1 MSVFDPDI
9 LLELSGLSF
18 GLCVGGAA
26 VGLLLWLTGW
36 WLHRFWIVLAAT
48 AGAGILG
55 LVSGSVSGIQALIA
69 AVLLAI
75 AAGVLALALVR
86 LVAFA
91 AGGAAA
97 CLVMQKLAPSVWN
110 QPLIPFLAGGLLAL
124 YLFRLWT
131 MTLTSFAGTVVM
143 GYFGL
148 SLGHHLGKLE
158 AITLAQEKAD
168 LLNLGCAI
176 FTLLGLLAQVLVER
190 RRARFKQWREMWAPQ
205 LSLEQLGKLLENK
218 SRPGKLR
225 KAG

>member
-1 MSVFDPDI
+1 MSLFDSEI
-9 LLELSGLSF
+9 LQELSGLSF
-18 GLCVGGAA
+18 GICAGGVA

-48 AGAGILG
+48 TLAGILG
-55 LVSGSVSGIQALIA
+55 LVTGSSNGMQAVIG

-97 CLVMQKLAPSVWN
+97 YLVMQKLAPSMGN
-110 QPLIPFLAGGLLAL
+110 PPLVPFLAGGLAAL

-131 MTLTSFAGTVVM
+131 MTITSFAGTGEM
-143 GYFGL
+143 GYFGV
-148 SLGHHLGKLE
+148 SLAQQLGKLE
-158 AITLAQEKAD
+158 AVTLATERAD
-168 LLNLGCAI
+168 LLNLGCGI
-176 FTLLGLLAQVLVER
+176 LTLLGLLAQVIVER

-218 SRPGKLR
+218 SKPGKFR

>member
-1 MSVFDPDI
+1 MSIFDPEI
-9 LLELSGLSF
+9 LQELSGLSL

-26 VGLLLWLTGW
+26 LGWLLWLTGW

-48 AGAGILG
+48 TLAGILG
-55 LVSGSVSGIQALIA
+55 LVSGSASGIQAIIA

-97 CLVMQKLAPSVWN
+97 CLLMQKLAPSMGN
-110 QPLIPFLAGGLLAL
+110 PPLIPFLAGGLLAL

-131 MTLTSFAGTVVM
+131 MTLTSFAGTVIM

-148 SLGHHLGKLE
+148 SLAQQLGKLE
-158 AITLAQEKAD
+158 AVTISQERSD
-168 LLNLGCAI
+168 LLNLGCGI
-176 FTLLGLLAQVLVER
+176 LTLLGLLAQVIVER

-218 SRPGKLR
+218 SKPGKLR

>member
-1 MSVFDPDI
+1 MSIFDPEI
-9 LLELSGLSF
+9 LQELSNLSL

-26 VGLLLWLTGW
+26 VGWLLWLTGW

-48 AGAGILG
+48 TLAGILG
-55 LVSGSVSGIQALIA
+55 LVSGSANGIQAIIA

-97 CLVMQKLAPSVWN
+97 CLLMQKLAPSMGN
-110 QPLIPFLAGGLLAL
+110 PPLIPFLGGGLLAL

-131 MTLTSFAGTVVM
+131 MTLTSFAGTVIM

-148 SLGHHLGKLE
+148 SLAQQLGKLE
-158 AITLAQEKAD
+158 AVTMSQERSD
-168 LLNLGCAI
+168 LLNLGCGI
-176 FTLLGLLAQVLVER
+176 LTLLGLLAQVVVER

-205 LSLEQLGKLLENK
+205 LSLEQLGKLLESK
-218 SRPGKLR
+218 SKPGKLR

>member
-1 MSVFDPDI
+1 MSVFDPEI
-9 LLELSGLSF
+9 LQELSGISF
-18 GLCVGGAA
+18 GLCAGGAA
-26 VGLLLWLTGW
+26 IGWMLWLTGW

-48 AGAGILG
+48 TLAGILG
-55 LVSGSVSGIQALIA
+55 LVSGSTNGVQAVIG

-97 CLVMQKLAPSVWN
+97 CLVMQKLAPSMGN
-110 QPLIPFLAGGLLAL
+110 PPLIPFLVGGLLAL

-131 MTLTSFAGTVVM
+131 MTLTSFSGTVIM

-148 SLGHHLGKLE
+148 SLAQQFGKLE
-158 AITLAQEKAD
+158 AVTMARERAD
-168 LLNLGCAI
+168 LLNLGCGI
-176 FTLLGLLAQVLVER
+176 LTLLGLLAQAIVER

-218 SRPGKLR
+218 SKPAKFR

>member
-1 MSVFDPDI
+1 MSVFDPET
-9 LLELSGLSF
+9 LEELSGLST
-18 GLCVGGAA
+18 GLCVGGSTI
-26 VGLLLWLTGW
+26 GFLLWFTGW

-48 AGAGILG
+48 TGAGILG
-55 LVSGSVSGIQALIA
+55 LVSGSVSGLQALIA

-86 LVAFA
+86 LVAFG

-97 CLVMQKLAPSVWN
+97 CFVMQRFAPSIWA
-110 QPLIPFLAGGLLAL
+110 QPLIPFLAGGLLAI

-131 MTLTSFAGTVVM
+131 MTITSFAGTVVM

-148 SLGHHLGKLE
+148 SLANQLGKMQ
-158 AITLAQEKAD
+158 AIAFAQEKAD
-168 LLNLGCAI
+168 LLNLACVI
-176 FTLLGLLAQVLVER
+176 VTLFGVLAQIVVER
-190 RRARFKQWREMWAPQ
+190 RRSKFKQWREMWAPQ
-205 LSLEQLGKLLENK
+205 LSLEQIGKLLENK

>member
-1 MSVFDPDI
+1 MSLFDSEI
-9 LLELSGLSF
+9 LQELSGLSF
-18 GLCVGGAA
+18 GICAGGVA

-48 AGAGILG
+48 TLAGILG
-55 LVSGSVSGIQALIA
+55 LVTGSSNGMQAVIG

-97 CLVMQKLAPSVWN
+97 CLVMQKLAPSAGAE
-110 QPLIPFLAGGLLAL
+110 PMIPFLTGGLLAL

-131 MTLTSFAGTVVM
+131 MTLASFAGTVVM
-143 GYFGL
+143 GYFGMCL
-148 SLGHHLGKLE
+148 ANHFGKLE
-158 AITLAQEKAD
+158 AVVLAREKAEM
-168 LLNLGCAI
+168 LNLACAV
-176 FTLLGLLAQVLVER
+176 FTLLGLLAQFLVER

-205 LSLEQLGKLLENK
+205 LSIDQLRKLLEPK
-218 SRPGKLR
+218 SSGKLR

>member
-1 MSVFDPDI
+1 MSVFDPEI
-9 LLELSGLSF
+9 LEELSGLSL
-18 GLCVGGAA
+18 GLCAGG
-26 VGLLLWLTGW
+26 VVIGLLLWLTGW

-48 AGAGILG
+48 TAAGILG
-55 LVSGSVSGIQALIA
+55 LVSGPVSGIHALIA

-75 AAGVLALALVR
+75 AAGVLALALIR
-86 LVAFA
+86 LVAFG

-97 CLVMQKLAPSVWN
+97 CFVMQKLAPSVWN

-131 MTLTSFAGTVVM
+131 MTITSFAGTVIM

-148 SLGHHLGKLE
+148 GLAHQMGKLQ
-158 AITLAQEKAD
+158 AVAFAQEKAD

-176 FTLLGLLAQVLVER
+176 FTLLGLLAQVVVER
-190 RRARFKQWREMWAPQ
+190 RRAKFKQWREMWAPQ